1 MHRGL
6 LVVMAI
12 SDGSCLAVLAGSSCD
27 LGVVAYEMTVL
38 VSRTGEILTPGLRAE
53 LQGALPP

>member
-1 MHRGL
+1 
-6 LVVMAI
+6 
-12 SDGSCLAVLAGSSCD
+12 
-27 LGVVAYEMTVL
+27 VL